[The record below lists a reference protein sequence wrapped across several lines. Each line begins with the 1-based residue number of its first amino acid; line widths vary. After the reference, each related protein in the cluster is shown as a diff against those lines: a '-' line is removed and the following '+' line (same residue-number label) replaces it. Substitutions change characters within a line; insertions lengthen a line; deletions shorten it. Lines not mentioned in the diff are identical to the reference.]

1 MEYDV
6 VVVGAGPAG
15 LAAAIRL
22 KELKPD
28 TSICVL
34 EKASAIGAQLISGCA
49 LEPGPLDALLPGWR
63 ETPPDIC
70 VPATRDEF
78 WYFSKSGATRLLN
91 PPQMN
96 NHGNLIVSLGQLA
109 PILAARAEALGVDVF
124 PGFAAA
130 EALVEGDRVVGV
142 RIGDM
147 GLDRERKPGPNYA
160 PGADIRAGTTL
171 LAEGARG
178 SITKQLT
185 ARLGLADG
193 RQPQSYGLGIKELWQ
208 LPAGRAEPGL
218 IQHTI
223 GWPLDSRTY
232 GGSFLYHLDRDRVYV
247 GYVAGLDY
255 EDPRFK
261 PFEAFQQF
269 KHHPKVR
276 PLLEG
281 GEILAYGARTIA
293 AGGWQS
299 LPRMDA
305 PGLLLVGDTAGTLN
319 VPKIKG
325 VHQAI
330 RCGALAAQHLAETG
344 GTAGFEAR
352 WRASD
357 GGRELKRVRNIK
369 PGFHRG
375 LWWGLAN
382 AALETV
388 TARPHAVDVVAPRES
403 PRAASPRDR
412 ARRRPR
418 LGRARP
424 AAARPAGGGL
434 PCRQRARRIAA
445 RAPACLGHV
454 DLRDAL
460 HHGVRQS
467 LRELLPGQRLRDGG
481 RRRGRPAPADQRR
494 ELRALQGLR
503 HQGSLR
509 HHHLD
514 HARRRLGPNYQ
525 GL

>member
-1 MEYDV
+1 MTDRDVMEYDV
-6 VVVGAGPAG
+6 VIVGGGPAG
-15 LAAAIRL
+15 LATAIRY
-22 KELKPD
+22 KELQPER
-28 TSICVL
+28 SVCVL

-78 WYFSKSGATRLLN
+78 LYLTKTGSMRLPT
-91 PPQMN
+91 PPQMHN
-96 NHGNLIVSLGQLA
+96 RGNFIVSLGQLS
-109 PILAARAEALGVDVF
+109 PLLAARAEALGVDVF

-130 EALVEGDRVVGV
+130 EALVEDGRVAGV

-147 GLDRERKPGPNYA
+147 GLDRDRKPGPNYA
-160 PGADIRAGTTL
+160 PGADIRAGTTV
-171 LAEGARG
+171 LAEGCRG
-178 SITKQLT
+178 SVTKQLI

-193 RQPQSYGLGIKELWQ
+193 RQPQTFGLGIKELWQ

-218 IQHTI
+218 IQHTV
-223 GWPLDSRTY
+223 GWPVDSRTY

-269 KHHPKVR
+269 KHHPR
-276 PLLEG
+276 IRSLLEG
-281 GEILAYGARTIA
+281 GEVLAYGARTIA

-305 PGLLLVGDTAGTLN
+305 PGLLLVGDSAGTLN

-330 RCGALAAQHLAETG
+330 RCGVLAAEHLAETG
-344 GTAGFEAR
+344 DTAGFEAR
-352 WRASD
+352 WRDSA

-382 AALETV
+382 GALETV
-388 TARPHAVDVVAPRES
+388 LAGHTPWTLSHSENHLALHRLDVRPG
-403 PRAASPRDR
+403 
-412 ARRRPR
+412 RRSWMG
-418 LGRARP
+418 LARP
-424 AAARPAGGGL
+424 AAARPACRRL
-434 PCRQRARRIAA
+434 PCRQRPRRSAA
-445 RAPACLGHV
+445 GPPAGLGHL
-454 DLRDAL
+454 DLRHPL
-460 HHGVRQS
+460 HDRVRQP
-467 LRELLPGQRLRDGG
+467 LREFLPGQRLRDGR

-509 HHHLD
+509 HHHVD
-514 HARRRLGPNYQ
+514 HA
-525 GL
+525 